1 VSIKNYTKKEFS
13 SYFLVCYNGKMIKY
27 DIKNI
32 NLADEGQKKINW
44 AKSDMPVLC
53 GIAEDFK
60 KRKPFSGVSIG
71 ACLHVTAET
80 ANLMI
85 SLKEGGANIS
95 LCASNPFS
103 TQDDVAAALVKYYK
117 IPVFAKKGE
126 NTKEYF
132 SHLNSVLDVIPDITM
147 DDGAD
152 LVSLLHSERP
162 KQVIKVKGGTE
173 ETTTGVTRLRSM
185 AKEKALLF
193 PVIAV
198 NDSMTK
204 HFFDNRYG
212 TGQSTLDG
220 IIRATNRLIAGSC
233 FVVAGYGW
241 CGKGLA
247 MRARGMGANVIVTEI
262 DPIRAIEASM
272 DGFRVMRMV
281 DAVNNADFICTV
293 TGNTSVVGAT
303 VFNKIKNGCIISNS
317 GHFDVEID
325 LVALEKETKQK
336 RNLRN
341 MVEEYE
347 LKNGKKIFV
356 LAEGRLVN
364 LSCAEGH
371 PASVMDMSFANQALA
386 GEFILKN
393 YKNLSK
399 DVHVLPEELDR
410 KIAILKLKSL
420 GIKID
425 SLTSR
430 QKEYLSGWR
439 EGTN

>member
-1 VSIKNYTKKEFS
+1 
-13 SYFLVCYNGKMIKY
+13 MKY

-32 NLADEGQKKINW
+32 NLANEGLKKINW
-44 AKSDMPVLC
+44 AKMDMPVLG
-53 GIAEDFK
+53 GIANDFK
-60 KRKPFSGVSIG
+60 KRKPFKNVNIG

-85 SLKEGGANIS
+85 ALKEGGANIS

-103 TQDDVAAALVKYYK
+103 TQDEVAAALVKNFK
-117 IPVFAKKGE
+117 IPVFAVKGE
-126 NTKEYF
+126 DTKKYF
-132 SHLNSVLDVIPDITM
+132 SHINSILDTDPIITM

-152 LVSLLHSERP
+152 LLSILHKERP
-162 KQVIKVKGGTE
+162 KQVKNVKGGTE

-185 AKEKALLF
+185 AKEKALQY

-220 IIRATNRLIAGSC
+220 IIRATNKLIAGSV

-262 DPIRAIEASM
+262 DPVKAIEASM
-272 DGFRVMRMV
+272 DGFRVMKMV
-281 DAVNNADFICTV
+281 DASINADFICTV
-293 TGNTSVVGAT
+293 TGNTSVVGEE
-303 VFNKIKNGCIISNS
+303 VFRKIKNGCIISNS

-325 LVALEKETKQK
+325 LVALKKTTKQK
-336 RNLRN
+336 RVLRN

-347 LKNGKKIFV
+347 LKDGKKIFV

-386 GEFILKN
+386 GEYILEN
-393 YKNLSK
+393 YKNLK
-399 DVHVLPEELDR
+399 PDVYVLPEVLDI
-410 KIAILKLKSL
+410 KIAELKLKSL

-425 SLTSR
+425 TLTSR
-430 QKEYLSGWR
+430 QKEYLSGWE
-439 EGTN
+439 EGTL

>member
-1 VSIKNYTKKEFS
+1 
-13 SYFLVCYNGKMIKY
+13 MKY

-32 NLADEGQKKINW
+32 ALAEQGLKKIKW
-44 AKSDMPVLC
+44 ASNDMPVLA
-53 GIAEDFK
+53 GILKDFK
-60 KRKPFSGVSIG
+60 KRKPFKNNTIG

-85 SLKEGGANIS
+85 ALKEGGANAV
-95 LCASNPFS
+95 LCASNPMS
-103 TQDDVAAALVKYYK
+103 TQDDVAAALVKFYK
-117 IPVFAKKGE
+117 IPIFAKKGE
-126 NTKEYF
+126 NNKEYF
-132 SHLNSVLDVIPDITM
+132 SHINSVLDSNPDITM

-162 KQVIKVKGGTE
+162 KQLERIKGGTE
-173 ETTTGVTRLRSM
+173 ETTTGVTRLKSM
-185 AKEKALLF
+185 AKEGALFF

-220 IIRATNRLIAGSC
+220 IIRATNKLIAGSV

-262 DPIRAIEASM
+262 DPIKAIEASM
-272 DGFRVMRMV
+272 DGFRVMPMSK
-281 DAVNNADFICTV
+281 AAKEADFICTV
-293 TGNTSVVGAT
+293 TGNTSVVNEDT
-303 VFNKIKNGCIISNS
+303 FKNMKNGCIISNS

-325 LVALEKETKQK
+325 LLALQKITKQK
-336 RNLRN
+336 KTLRDF
-341 MVEEYE
+341 VEEYT
-347 LKNGKKIFV
+347 LKDGRVVFV
-356 LAEGRLVN
+356 LAGGRLVN
-364 LSCAEGH
+364 LGSAEGH

-393 YKNLSK
+393 YKTLSK

-410 KIAILKLKSL
+410 KIAALKLNSF

-425 SLTSR
+425 SLSPR
-430 QKEYLSGWR
+430 QKEYISGWR
-439 EGTN
+439 EGTK

>member
-1 VSIKNYTKKEFS
+1 
-13 SYFLVCYNGKMIKY
+13 MKY

-32 NLADEGQKKINW
+32 NFAGEGLKKINW
-44 AKSDMPVLC
+44 AKMDMPVLND
-53 GIAEDFK
+53 ISQDFK
-60 KRKPFSGVSIG
+60 NRKPFNKIKIG

-85 SLKEGGANIS
+85 ALKEGGADIA

-103 TQDDVAAALVKYYK
+103 TQDDVAAALVKYFN
-117 IPVFAKKGE
+117 ISVFAQKGE

-132 SHLNSVLDVIPDITM
+132 SHLNAVLDSIPEITM

-162 KQVIKVKGGTE
+162 KQIAKVKGGTE

-193 PVIAV
+193 PVVAV

-220 IIRATNRLIAGSC
+220 IIRATNKLIAGSV

-262 DPIRAIEASM
+262 DPVKAIEALM
-272 DGFRVMRMV
+272 DGFRVMPMKQ
-281 DAVNNADFICTV
+281 ASGMADYICTV
-293 TGNTSVVGAT
+293 TGNTSVVGEE
-303 VFNKIKNGCIISNS
+303 VFKKIKNGCIISNS
-317 GHFDVEID
+317 GHFDVEIN
-325 LVALEKETKQK
+325 LVALKKITKQK
-336 RNLRN
+336 KILRN

-386 GEFILKN
+386 GEYILKN
-393 YKNLSK
+393 YKNLSC
-399 DVHVLPEELDR
+399 DVHVLPEVLDR
-410 KIAILKLKSL
+410 KIAELKLKSL

-425 SLTSR
+425 TLTIR